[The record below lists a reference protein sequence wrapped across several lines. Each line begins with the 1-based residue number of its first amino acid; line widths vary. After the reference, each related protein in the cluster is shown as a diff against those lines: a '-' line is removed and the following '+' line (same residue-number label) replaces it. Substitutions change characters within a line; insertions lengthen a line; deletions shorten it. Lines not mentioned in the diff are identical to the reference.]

1 MSENV
6 EHPHTEGSTNAST
19 NISRL
24 SRTNQSGGLSGSI
37 DMSQSRGSG
46 SQTYD
51 RINAGIEKKKKSEVK
66 HVEFGGYGTAQNAKM
81 KEIIEEL
88 AQDVDI
94 LDKVHAKP
102 GEVLKMQVDYDAEKD
117 DDFSTK
123 SFVKSETSKSSFKG
137 SSMDWGDRKR
147 RKDL

>member
-1 MSENV
+1 M
-6 EHPHTEGSTNAST
+6 
-19 NISRL
+19 
-24 SRTNQSGGLSGSI
+24 
-37 DMSQSRGSG
+37 
-46 SQTYD
+46 
-51 RINAGIEKKKKSEVK
+51 K